1 MMMRTKRILCLVAA
15 WALGVSLWAASPRYD
30 IVPLPKRLVEAPG
43 EFVLNKET
51 ALVVEDAVFAE
62 VAEDFRAQVALTAG
76 YPLSGKGGTVVLR
89 KVPGLGKEAY
99 RLQVDPDG
107 ILLEASEVNGAFYGL
122 QTILQLL
129 PAEVYGDSRAKGVK
143 KWTVPCCRI
152 EDGPAFWYRGFL
164 FDSGRFFFPKE
175 EIKKFIDLMAMH
187 KQNMFH
193 WHLTEDQGWRIQI
206 DKYPRLT
213 EVGAWRKET
222 AWHSGIGN
230 GIPHGGF
237 YTKDDIREVV
247 EYARRRCVTVIPEV
261 EIPGHSTAAIAAYPE
276 LSCFPDSTYEVQ
288 TRWGIWKN
296 LYAPTATTFRF
307 LEDVFTELFELFP
320 SPLYHIGGDEAP
332 KDAYL
337 ASPYCQDLMTVLGL
351 ESVEELQTFF
361 VKRMGD
367 FLRKHGKTVIGWDEI
382 LDGGALEDPIAM
394 SYRGHAPCAKGIKRG
409 IRVILTPN
417 RWCYLDNKQED
428 QADNVAQ
435 EVFMPLKKV
444 YNYYPVVDSLA
455 DLSAK
460 YIVGYETCL
469 WTEYVPDNA
478 TAEYQAFPRNV
489 AAAEVGW
496 TARSNKDWESFRRRM
511 PKVLRRLD
519 LKDVAYCPVFHDV
532 IFDYDRNLP
541 FPKPM
546 NLELDDTEGMVRY
559 TLDGSEPTA
568 KSPLY
573 DGVPFQVDKD
583 AVIKARG
590 FTRAGRPLG
599 KTVTKTFQP

>member
-1 MMMRTKRILCLVAA
+1 MAA
-15 WALGVSLWAASPRYD
+15 VLAGVLASAAPRLN
-30 IVPLPKRLVEAPG
+30 IVPTPKNVSVSEGFFRLDK
-43 EFVLNKET
+43 NT
-51 ALVVEDAVFAE
+51 SLVVEDAAFEEIA
-62 VAEDFRAQVALTAG
+62 ADFKDQVKHASALNGSKTRI
-76 YPLSGKGGTVVLR
+76 VLR
-89 KVPGLGKEAY
+89 KCPGFGKEAY
-99 RLQVDPDG
+99 RLTVTPSEVL
-107 ILLEASEVNGAFYGL
+107 IEASEVNGAFYAL
-122 QTILQLL
+122 QTFKQLL
-129 PAEVYGDSRAKGVK
+129 PEAIYAESPK
-143 KWTVPCCRI
+143 KAVSYLAPCCTI
-152 EDGPAFWYRGFL
+152 EDEPEFWYRGLL

-175 EIKKFIDLMAMH
+175 EIMKFIDIMSMY

-237 YTKDDIREVV
+237 YTKDDIHEVV

-261 EIPGHSTAAIAAYPE
+261 EIPGHSTAAIAAYPF
-276 LSCFPDSTYEVQ
+276 LSCFPDRHYEVE

-320 SPLYHIGGDEAP
+320 SPIYHIGGDEAP
-332 KDAYL
+332 KDVYKE
-337 ASPYCQDLMTVLGL
+337 SQYCQDLMTVLGIDS
-351 ESVEELQTFF
+351 EEELQTFF

-367 FLRKHGKTVIGWDEI
+367 FLRAHGKTVIGWDEI

-394 SYRGHAPCAKGIKRG
+394 SYRGHAPAAKGIKRG

-428 QADNVAQ
+428 QADDIDQNI
-435 EVFMPLKKV
+435 FMPLKKV
-444 YNYYPVVDSLA
+444 YNYYPAVDSLA
-455 DLSAK
+455 DLSKK

-469 WTEYVPDNA
+469 WTEYVPDNK

-496 TARSNKDWESFRRRM
+496 TSRENKDWESFRERM
-511 PKVLRRLD
+511 PKILATLD
-519 LKDVAYCPVFHDV
+519 LKGIQYCPVYYDV
-532 IFDYDRNLP
+532 IFDYDRNIG

-546 NLELDDTEGMVRY
+546 NLEIEDPTAVIRY
-559 TLDGSEPTA
+559 TLDGSIPTA
-568 KSPLY
+568 KSPVY
-573 DGVPFQVDKD
+573 DGKPFMVDKGSI
-583 AVIKARG
+583 IKARG
-590 FTRAGRPLG
+590 FRGGKAIG
-599 KTVTKTFQP
+599 KTVTKEFPK

>member
-1 MMMRTKRILCLVAA
+1 MTCQRFIGFVAGLLA
-15 WALGVSLWAASPRYD
+15 GAAALAGPRYD
-30 IVPLPKRLVEAPG
+30 LVPLPKSLVEAPG
-43 EFVLNKET
+43 EFVLDKAT
-51 ALVVEDAVFAE
+51 ALVVGDALFSEIAD
-62 VAEDFRAQVALTAG
+62 DFRSQVSLATG
-76 YPLSGKGGTVVLR
+76 FGLSGKGGEIVLR
-89 KVPGLGKEAY
+89 KVDGLGKEAY
-99 RLQVDPDG
+99 RLQVTPARVV
-107 ILLEASEVNGAFYGL
+107 IEATEVNGAFYGL
-122 QTILQLL
+122 QTVLQLL
-129 PAEVYGDSRAKGVK
+129 PAEIYGKTRARGV
-143 KWTVPCCRI
+143 KWTVPCCTI
-152 EDGPAFWYRGFL
+152 EDEPAFWYRGTL

-175 EIKKFIDLMAMH
+175 EIMKFIDLMAMH

-230 GIPHGGF
+230 GIPHGGY

-247 EYARRRCVTVIPEV
+247 EYARRRCVTVVPEV
-261 EIPGHSTAAIAAYPE
+261 EIPGHSTAAMAAYPE
-276 LSCFPDSTYEVQ
+276 LSCFPDSTYEVG

-320 SPLYHIGGDEAP
+320 SPLYHIGGDETP
-332 KDAYL
+332 KDAYRQ
-337 ASPYCQDLMTVLGL
+337 SQYCQDLMTVLGL
-351 ESVEELQTFF
+351 DSEEELQTFF
-361 VKRMGD
+361 VKRIGD

-394 SYRGHAPCAKGIKRG
+394 SYRGHAPAARGIKRG

-428 QADNVAQ
+428 QADDVAQ

-455 DLSAK
+455 DLSAR

-469 WTEYVPDNA
+469 WTEYIPDNA
-478 TAEYQAFPRNV
+478 KAEYQAFPRNV

-496 TARSNKDWESFRRRM
+496 TARSNKDWESFRERM
-511 PKVLRRLD
+511 PKVLKRLD
-519 LKDVAYCPVFHDV
+519 EKDVAYCPAFREV
-532 IFDYDRNLP
+532 IFDYDRNLG

-546 NLELDDTEGMVRY
+546 NLELDDPAGVVHF
-559 TLDGSEPTA
+559 TLDGSEPTV
-568 KSPLY
+568 KSPVY
-573 DGVPFQVDKD
+573 DGVPFQVDKGT
-583 AVIKARG
+583 VIKARG
-590 FTRAGRPLG
+590 FSRSGRPLG
-599 KTVTKTFQP
+599 KTTTKTFEK

>member
-1 MMMRTKRILCLVAA
+1 MIIAGLLAGVMASAA
-15 WALGVSLWAASPRYD
+15 PRLN
-30 IVPLPKRLVEAPG
+30 IVPTPKNVSVSEGFFRLDK
-43 EFVLNKET
+43 NT
-51 ALVVEDAVFAE
+51 SLVVEDAAFEEIA
-62 VAEDFRAQVALTAG
+62 ADFKDQVKHASALNGSKTRI
-76 YPLSGKGGTVVLR
+76 VLR
-89 KVPGLGKEAY
+89 KCPGFGKEAY
-99 RLQVDPDG
+99 RLTVTPSEVL
-107 ILLEASEVNGAFYGL
+107 IEASEVNGAFYAL
-122 QTILQLL
+122 QTFKQLL
-129 PAEVYGDSRAKGVK
+129 PEAIYAESPK
-143 KWTVPCCRI
+143 KAVSYLAPCCTI
-152 EDGPAFWYRGFL
+152 EDEPEFWYRGLL

-175 EIKKFIDLMAMH
+175 EIMKFIDIMSMY

-247 EYARRRCVTVIPEV
+247 EYARKRCVTVIPEV
-261 EIPGHSTAAIAAYPE
+261 EIPGHSTAAIAAYPF
-276 LSCFPDSTYEVQ
+276 LSCFPDRHYEVE
-288 TRWGIWKN
+288 TMWGIHKN

-320 SPLYHIGGDEAP
+320 SPIYHIGGDEAP
-332 KDAYL
+332 KDVYKE
-337 ASPYCQDLMTVLGL
+337 SRYCQDLMTVLGL
-351 ESVEELQTFF
+351 DDEEELQTFF

-367 FLRKHGKTVIGWDEI
+367 FLRAHGKTVIGWDEI

-394 SYRGHAPCAKGIKRG
+394 SYRGHAPAVKGIKRG

-428 QADNVAQ
+428 MADDIDQNL
-435 EVFMPLKKV
+435 FMPLKKV
-444 YNYYPVVDSLA
+444 YNYYPAVDSLA
-455 DLSAK
+455 ELSKK

-469 WTEYVPDNA
+469 WTEYVPDNK

-496 TARSNKDWESFRRRM
+496 TSRENKDWESFRERM
-511 PKVLRRLD
+511 PKILATLD
-519 LKDVAYCPVFHDV
+519 LKGIQYCPVYYDV
-532 IFDYDRNLP
+532 IFDYDRNIG

-546 NLELDDTEGMVRY
+546 NLEIEDPTAVIRY
-559 TLDGSEPTA
+559 TLDGSIPTA
-568 KSPLY
+568 KSPVY
-573 DGVPFQVDKD
+573 DGKPFMVDKGSI
-583 AVIKARG
+583 IKARG
-590 FTRAGRPLG
+590 FRGGKAIG
-599 KTVTKTFQP
+599 KTVTKEFPK

>member
-1 MMMRTKRILCLVAA
+1 MKRLPLILAGLVAA
-15 WALGVSLWAASPRYD
+15 ITSVLAAPRYD
-30 IVPLPKRLVEAPG
+30 IVPAPKQLVPAEG
-43 EFVLNKET
+43 FFELNRKT
-51 ALVVEDAVFAE
+51 ALVTEEAAFAE
-62 VAEDFRAQVALTAG
+62 IASDFKAQVTTATG
-76 YPLSGKGGTVVLR
+76 FTLEGNGGRIILR
-89 KVPGLGKEAY
+89 KAGGMGKEAY
-99 RLQVDPDG
+99 RFTASPDA
-107 ILLEASEVNGAFYGL
+107 ILIEASEVNGAFYGL
-122 QTILQLL
+122 QTLLQLL
-129 PAEVYGDSRAKGVK
+129 PAEIYGSVKAKGI
-143 KWTVPCCRI
+143 KWTVPCCSI
-152 EDGPAFWYRGFL
+152 EDEPEFWYRGFL

-175 EIKKFIDLMAMH
+175 EIMKFIDLMAMH

-247 EYARRRCVTVIPEV
+247 EYARRRCITVIPEV
-261 EIPGHSTAAIAAYPE
+261 EIPGHSTAAITAYPE
-276 LSCFPDSTYEVQ
+276 LSCFPDRHYEVE

-307 LEDVFTELFELFP
+307 LEDVFNELFELFP
-320 SPLYHIGGDEAP
+320 SPIYHIGGDEAP
-332 KDAYL
+332 KDVYKE
-337 ASPYCQDLMTVLGL
+337 SQYCQDLMTVLGI
-351 ESVEELQTFF
+351 ESEEELQTFF

-428 QADNVAQ
+428 QPDNVDQ
-435 EVFMPLKKV
+435 NIFMPLKKV
-444 YNYYPVVDSLA
+444 YNYYPTVDSLKA
-455 DLSAK
+455 LSEK

-478 TAEYQAFPRNV
+478 TAEYQAFPRNI

-496 TARSNKDWESFRRRM
+496 TARENKDWESFRMRM
-511 PKVLRRLD
+511 PKILKRLD
-519 LKDVAYCPVFHDV
+519 MKKIGYCPVYYDV
-532 IFDYDRNLP
+532 IFDYDRNTG

-546 NLELDDTEGMVRY
+546 NLQLDDPTAEVRY
-559 TLDGSEPTA
+559 TLDGSVPTA

-573 DGVPFQVDKD
+573 DGVPFMVDKGT
-583 AVIKARG
+583 VIKARG
-590 FTRAGRPLG
+590 FRG
-599 KTVTKTFQP
+599 KKPIGKVVTKEFAK